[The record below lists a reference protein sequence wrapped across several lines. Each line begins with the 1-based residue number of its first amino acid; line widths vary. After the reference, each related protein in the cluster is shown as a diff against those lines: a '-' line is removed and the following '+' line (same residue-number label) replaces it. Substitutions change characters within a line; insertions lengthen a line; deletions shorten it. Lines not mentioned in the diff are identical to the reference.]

1 MARPLLKN
9 LFRIVWISEDN
20 QASLQ
25 SMIQPLRHTPSCD
38 HFQAPDPRQAQDF
51 LVANESEILPFLG
64 DLPVPEGDAL
74 IQRGAFH
81 LDPTAQ
87 SRIWTG
93 NESSWLDRAVL
104 VDRLRDGRF
113 FVRMSALRDHQGQ
126 QLAFFYRQDE
136 RAPWMLAHGH
146 AWAESHYQTQVMNH
160 DPIAGA
166 QILHA
171 NKWGQPVGGGAG
183 RLTLDRWFI
192 DSRTAQARVLTVHVF
207 DQTTKTLASAWMPE
221 DKFIHRAVPY
231 DTWKINAES
240 LYGRHHGVNGSYI
253 KTHSM
258 IEVLTP
264 HIDAVEGRFSVNKYG
279 EAITGPKILDGAY
292 TDSRLAPFVI
302 APLLGDSIPSRI
314 AAALKQETP
323 THAMLLSQDAL
334 DLFQRNVACNLS
346 PRSLGDFMAHQG
358 HHLYS
363 LPWQGQPGE
372 ELWSIHRVTGAYGKP
387 APAIALP
394 YVTAL
399 AGTTV
404 AGNGKLDI
412 RCRNRQELIEPALL
426 VVHTQPSDA
435 SVSGAL
441 ILRQAQGAE
450 RVRKFGPAIGA
461 LQL

>member
-1 MARPLLKN
+1 
-9 LFRIVWISEDN
+9 
-20 QASLQ
+20 
-25 SMIQPLRHTPSCD
+25 MIQPLRNTPSCD
-38 HFQAPDPRQAQDF
+38 HFQAPSPYQARNF
-51 LVANESEILPFLG
+51 LAANISERLPFLG
-64 DLPVPEGDAL
+64 GLPMPENGDA

-87 SRIWTG
+87 SKIWTG
-93 NESSWLDRAVL
+93 NETAWLNHVVL
-104 VDRLRDGRF
+104 VDHLRDGRF

-146 AWAESHYQTQVMNH
+146 AWAESDYQTQVMNH
-160 DPIAGA
+160 DPIMGA
-166 QILHA
+166 RILHA

-192 DSRTAQARVLTVHVF
+192 NAGTGKAHVLTVHVF
-207 DQTTKTLASAWMPE
+207 DQATNTLASAWMPE
-221 DKFIHRAVPY
+221 DTFILQAILY
-231 DTWKINAES
+231 DTWKSNAQA
-240 LYGRHHGVNGSYI
+240 LYGQHHGVKGSYI
-253 KTHSM
+253 KTDSM
-258 IEVLTP
+258 IEVLAP
-264 HIDAVEGRFSVNKYG
+264 HIDAVDGRFSVNKYG

-346 PRSLGDFMAHQG
+346 PRSLGDFMAHHG
-358 HHLYS
+358 HHLYP
-363 LPWQGQPGE
+363 LPWQEQPGE
-372 ELWSIHRVTGAYGKP
+372 KLWSIHRVTGAYGKP

-404 AGNGKLDI
+404 AGNGKLHI
-412 RCRNRQELIEPALL
+412 RCRNPQALIEPALL
-426 VVHTQPSDA
+426 VVHTQLESG

-441 ILRQAQGAE
+441 ILRQTQGAE